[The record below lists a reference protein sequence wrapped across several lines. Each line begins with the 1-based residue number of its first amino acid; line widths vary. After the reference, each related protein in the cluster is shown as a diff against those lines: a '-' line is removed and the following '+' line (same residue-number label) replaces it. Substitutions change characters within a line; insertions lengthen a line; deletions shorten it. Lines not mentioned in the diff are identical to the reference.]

1 MKTPLQRVV
10 DADEKEEKNN
20 TAMKK
25 KFKVLATGFEKHFL
39 YRLEAQIPSEMAGID
54 GTIRYQPKHSVFKP
68 VHFKTFSVPFW

>member
-10 DADEKEEKNN
+10 DANEKEEKNN

-25 KFKVLATGFEKHFL
+25 KFKVLATGFEEHFL
-39 YRLEAQIPSEMAGID
+39 YRIG

-68 VHFKTFSVPFW
+68 VHF

>member
-20 TAMKK
+20 TVMKK
-25 KFKVLATGFEKHFL
+25 KLKVLATGFEEHFL

-54 GTIRYQPKHSVFKP
+54 EPSGINRNIRYLNRYI
-68 VHFKTFSVPFW
+68 FKTFSVPVW

>member
-10 DADEKEEKNN
+10 DANEKEEKNN

-25 KFKVLATGFEKHFL
+25 KFKVLATGFEEHFL
-39 YRLEAQIPSEMAGID
+39 YRID